1 MYYFYQIFFVPFI
14 LLFMIF
20 GAYKLWLLYLYKK
33 SRDKKIKYEELD
45 FYPFVTIQIPVYNEY
60 NVIER
65 CIKSA
70 VSLDYPK
77 DKFEIHILDDSDDE
91 TKYLIDSI
99 VEEKKKEGFNI
110 EVIRRD
116 KREGFKAG
124 ALKNGL
130 KYANGEFIAIFDAD
144 FIIPPNFLKKTLPFF
159 KNKDVALVQTRW
171 GFINDEES
179 RLTKIQK
186 LSLNTHFEI
195 EHNSKFKNGY
205 FFNFNGTAGIWRKE
219 AIVTSGNWQCDTL
232 AEDLDLSV
240 RAYLRGWK
248 FVFLNDLIC
257 PSELP
262 SDFNSFITQ
271 QFRWTKGTFEVGLKL
286 FKDVINSRIKF
297 EDKLNIIFHLFSPIL
312 YFANLF
318 FFFILWPLS
327 HFSPI
332 LFGLCAVFFGMSNL
346 YNIFLT
352 DKIISKNRSL
362 KERIFDLFYLIIIFT
377 GFCFKGTI
385 AVLEAI
391 FKRKTPFERTPK
403 KGDRKKN
410 YTISPK
416 RHMEIMGA
424 IYYIFLIP
432 FILKFEL
439 YGFLPWAIL
448 FSLSS
453 LYFFYLSTKELKF

>member
-1 MYYFYQIFFVPFI
+1 MYYLYQVFFVPVLILFI
-14 LLFMIF
+14 IF
-20 GAYKLWLLYLYKK
+20 GTYKLWLLYLYK
-33 SRDKKIKYEELD
+33 RTQNKKIQYEELD

-65 CIKSA
+65 CIESA
-70 VSLDYPK
+70 VSLYYPK
-77 DKFEIHILDDSDDE
+77 DRLEIHILDDSDDE

-99 VEEKKKEGFNI
+99 VEKKKKEGFNI

-144 FIIPPNFLKKTLPFF
+144 FIIPPDFLKKTLPFF

-171 GFINDEES
+171 GFINEEEN

-186 LSLNTHFEI
+186 LSLNAHFEI

-219 AIVTSGNWQCDTL
+219 AIITSGNWQCDTL

-240 RAYLRGWK
+240 RVYLRGWK
-248 FVFLNDLIC
+248 FVFLNDVIC

-262 SDFNSFITQ
+262 SDFNSFVTQ

-286 FKDVINSRIKF
+286 FKNIINSKIKS
-297 EDKLNIIFHLFSPIL
+297 EDKLNIIFHLFSPLL
-312 YFANLF
+312 YLANLF

-332 LFGLCAVFFGMSNL
+332 LFGLIALFFGISNL

-352 DKIISKNRSL
+352 DKMISKNKSL
-362 KERIFDLFYLIIIFT
+362 KERIFDLFYLIIIFL

-385 AVLEAI
+385 AVLEAL
-391 FKRKTPFERTPK
+391 FKKKTPFERTPK
-403 KGDRKKN
+403 KGNKKKN
-410 YTISPK
+410 YIISSK
-416 RHMEIMGA
+416 RHIEIIGT
-424 IYYIFLIP
+424 IYYIFLMP

-453 LYFFYLSTKELKF
+453 LYFFYLSIKELKF

>member
-1 MYYFYQIFFVPFI
+1 MYYLYEIFFVP
-14 LLFMIF
+14 LLFLFIIF
-20 GAYKLWLLYLYKK
+20 GAYKLWLLHLYKK
-33 SRDKKIKYEELD
+33 SKDRKIEFDELD

-65 CIKSA
+65 CIESA

-91 TKYLIDSI
+91 TKYLIDTI
-99 VEEKKKEGFNI
+99 VEKKKKEGFNI
-110 EVIRRD
+110 EVIRRN
-116 KREGFKAG
+116 KRQGFKAG

-144 FIIPPNFLKKTLPFF
+144 FIIPPDFLKKTLPFF

-171 GFINDEES
+171 GFINEEEN

-219 AIVTSGNWQCDTL
+219 AIITSGNWQCDTL

-248 FVFLNDLIC
+248 FVFLNDVIC

-262 SDFNSFITQ
+262 SDFNSFVAQ

-286 FKDVINSRIKF
+286 FNHIINSKIKF

-312 YFANLF
+312 YLANLF

-332 LFGLCAVFFGMSNL
+332 LFGLLALFFGMSNL

-362 KERIFDLFYLIIIFT
+362 KERIFDLIYLIVIFT
-377 GFCFKGTI
+377 GFCFKGAV
-385 AVLEAI
+385 AVLEVLI
-391 FKRKTPFERTPK
+391 KKKTPFVRTPK
-403 KGDRKKN
+403 KGVRKKN

-416 RHMEIMGA
+416 RHMEIIGI

-453 LYFFYLSTKELKF
+453 LYFFYLSIKELKF